1 MDTVETR
8 FTHLLQ
14 PIRELT
20 KNWDIDVASELAD
33 YLEELDEMCISLD
46 GGKTTLNFAEAALL
60 IQGSA
65 CIYSKKVEHL
75 YNLVYQ
81 TLDYINDRNK
91 KKEKRAVTSGEDG
104 TDGASS
110 NNANDDDGGF
120 DSLDQD
126 TTDVSLQSNV
136 DVAPLPPESL
146 IPPEAFEKQKLLL
159 ISLKGEVLGSC
170 KDFRMNTFSPDTL
183 GIIRLFLASSQS
195 HFLRDALSDAPL
207 VPVTLFGHQDDAE
220 LAAGDAM
227 SGVAGDDGADA
238 GAENFLT
245 LEDNGMEMDQGPEEH
260 IDRHQA
266 PSEGRL
272 LRERGGVQQLSEE
285 EQKKQRKAEERA
297 QTAHMWRLHDLYDTV
312 GEDKPLK
319 TGRCYKVP
327 PGLDDSGKRKRK
339 GLSALQ
345 DFWTWYIG
353 TYDPREPR
361 LKNGPTYTDLNYI
374 YMSQM
379 KDKLKTRKR
388 LLPLQGVFV
397 SDEELRR
404 TYLQLDK
411 REEREE
417 ELEGLRHHDLLGL
430 LDDLSDNEHDPLTD
444 EAPADFLSGQDFVPG
459 RHCPVCLSLRP
470 HSLLLLTAH
479 ILRQGVNGA
488 MRSRLCDCRVG
499 LMYAIL
505 GKDCIVLS
513 MITMFLSLPRAD
525 MDGLSYEDLVKKSV
539 EQFLVNSQ
547 GYAQETALS
556 KRVKEWEDKI
566 RPELAYQEV
575 RATFDIHDY
584 GDRIV
589 VALSSVGQRRTF
601 SSIVHGMDN
610 FEACKYM
617 LASLQLA
624 NDYTVEIDRSEG
636 LEESID
642 TMGLTLLS
650 KHRAN
655 QRFKKAPAA
664 TSDPI

>member
-33 YLEELDEMCISLD
+33 YLEELDEMCISFD

-91 KKEKRAVTSGEDG
+91 KKDKQAVTSGEDG

-126 TTDVSLQSNV
+126 TTDVSLQSEMRNEANTNV

-170 KDFRMNTFSPDTL
+170 KDFRMNTFTLDAL
-183 GIIRLFLASSQS
+183 GIIRLFLASQS
-195 HFLRDALSDAPL
+195 YFLRDALSDAPL
-207 VPVTLFGHQDDAE
+207 APVTFFGHQDDAE

-227 SGVAGDDGADA
+227 SGVAGDDGGDG
-238 GAENFLT
+238 GAENFLP
-245 LEDNGMEMDQGPEEH
+245 LEDNGMEMDQGPEKH

-266 PSEGRL
+266 PSEGRV
-272 LRERGGVQQLSEE
+272 LRERGGVQLSEE
-285 EQKKQRKAEERA
+285 EQKKQRKEEERA
-297 QTAHMWRLHDLYDTV
+297 QMANMWRLHDLYDTV
-312 GEDKPLK
+312 CEDKPLK
-319 TGRCYKVP
+319 TGRCLKVP
-327 PGLDDSGKRKRK
+327 PGLDDSRKRKRK
-339 GLSALQ
+339 GPAALQ
-345 DFWTWYIG
+345 DFWTWYTG

-374 YMSQM
+374 YMSKM
-379 KDKLKTRKR
+379 KDKLKTRKSI
-388 LLPLQGVFV
+388 LGKTGVFV

-404 TYLQLDK
+404 TYLQLDE

-459 RHCPVCLSLRP
+459 
-470 HSLLLLTAH
+470 
-479 ILRQGVNGA
+479 
-488 MRSRLCDCRVG
+488 
-499 LMYAIL
+499 
-505 GKDCIVLS
+505 
-513 MITMFLSLPRAD
+513 AD

-566 RPELAYQEV
+566 RPELTYQEV

-589 VALSSVGQRRTF
+589 AALSSVGQRRTF

-624 NDYTVEIDRSEG
+624 NDYTVEVDRSEG

-664 TSDPI
+664 TSDSFIS

>member
-1 MDTVETR
+1 M
-8 FTHLLQ
+8 
-14 PIRELT
+14 
-20 KNWDIDVASELAD
+20 KN
-33 YLEELDEMCISLD
+33 
-46 GGKTTLNFAEAALL
+46 EA
-60 IQGSA
+60 
-65 CIYSKKVEHL
+65 
-75 YNLVYQ
+75 N
-81 TLDYINDRNK
+81 T
-91 KKEKRAVTSGEDG
+91 
-104 TDGASS
+104 
-110 NNANDDDGGF
+110 
-120 DSLDQD
+120 
-126 TTDVSLQSNV
+126 NV

-170 KDFRMNTFSPDTL
+170 KDFRMNTFTPDTL
-183 GIIRLFLASSQS
+183 GIIRLFLASSLS

-207 VPVTLFGHQDDAE
+207 VPVTLFGHHDDAE

-227 SGVAGDDGADA
+227 SGVARDDGADA

-245 LEDNGMEMDQGPEEH
+245 LEDKGMEMDQGPEEH
-260 IDRHQA
+260 IDRHQD

-285 EQKKQRKAEERA
+285 EQKKQRKEEERA
-297 QTAHMWRLHDLYDTV
+297 QTANMWRLHDLYDTV

-345 DFWTWYIG
+345 DFWTWYTG
-353 TYDPREPR
+353 TYDPHEPR

-388 LLPLQGVFV
+388 ILGKTGVFV

-404 TYLQLDK
+404 TYLQLDE

-459 RHCPVCLSLRP
+459 
-470 HSLLLLTAH
+470 
-479 ILRQGVNGA
+479 
-488 MRSRLCDCRVG
+488 
-499 LMYAIL
+499 
-505 GKDCIVLS
+505 
-513 MITMFLSLPRAD
+513 AD

-566 RPELAYQEV
+566 RPELTYQEV

-589 VALSSVGQRRTF
+589 AALSSVGQRRTF

>member
-8 FTHLLQ
+8 FAHLLQ

-33 YLEELDEMCISLD
+33 YLEELDDMCISFD

-91 KKEKRAVTSGEDG
+91 KKDKQAVTSGEDG

-110 NNANDDDGGF
+110 NNANDDGGF

-126 TTDVSLQSNV
+126 TTDVSLQSEMKIEANTNV

-170 KDFRMNTFSPDTL
+170 KDFRMNTFTPDVL

-207 VPVTLFGHQDDAE
+207 APVSLFGHQDDAE
-220 LAAGDAM
+220 LAAGNAM
-227 SGVAGDDGADA
+227 SDVAGDDGGDA
-238 GAENFLT
+238 GAENFLP

-266 PSEGRL
+266 PSEGRVL
-272 LRERGGVQQLSEE
+272 RGGVQQLSEE
-285 EQKKQRKAEERA
+285 EQKKRRMEEARA
-297 QTAHMWRLHDLYDTV
+297 QTANMWRLHDLYDSV

-319 TGRCYKVP
+319 TGRCYKVL

-339 GLSALQ
+339 GPSALQ
-345 DFWTWYIG
+345 DFWTWYTG
-353 TYDPREPR
+353 TYDPPEPR

-374 YMSQM
+374 YMSKM

-388 LLPLQGVFV
+388 ILRKTGLFV

-404 TYLQLDK
+404 TYLHL
-411 REEREE
+411 EEREE
-417 ELEGLRHHDLLGL
+417 EFEGLRHNDLLGL

-444 EAPADFLSGQDFVPG
+444 EAPADFLSGQDFIPG
-459 RHCPVCLSLRP
+459 
-470 HSLLLLTAH
+470 
-479 ILRQGVNGA
+479 
-488 MRSRLCDCRVG
+488 
-499 LMYAIL
+499 
-505 GKDCIVLS
+505 
-513 MITMFLSLPRAD
+513 AD

-566 RPELAYQEV
+566 RPELTYQEE

-589 VALSSVGQRRTF
+589 AALSSVGQRRTF
-601 SSIVHGMDN
+601 ASVVHGMDN

-624 NDYTVEIDRSEG
+624 NDCTVEIDRSEG

>member
-33 YLEELDEMCISLD
+33 YLEELDEMCISFN

-91 KKEKRAVTSGEDG
+91 KKDKRAVTSGEDG
-104 TDGASS
+104 TDGVSS

-126 TTDVSLQSNV
+126 TTDVSLQSELKNEANTNV

-170 KDFRMNTFSPDTL
+170 KDFKMNTFCPDTL

-207 VPVTLFGHQDDAE
+207 VPVSLFGHQDDAE

-285 EQKKQRKAEERA
+285 EQKKQRKEEERA
-297 QTAHMWRLHDLYDTV
+297 QMANMWRLHDLYDTV

-345 DFWTWYIG
+345 DFWTWYTG

-388 LLPLQGVFV
+388 ILGKTGVFV

-404 TYLQLDK
+404 TYLQLDE

-417 ELEGLRHHDLLGL
+417 ELEGLRHHDPLGL

-444 EAPADFLSGQDFVPG
+444 EAPADFLSGQDFVPD
-459 RHCPVCLSLRP
+459 V
-470 HSLLLLTAH
+470 
-479 ILRQGVNGA
+479 
-488 MRSRLCDCRVG
+488 
-499 LMYAIL
+499 
-505 GKDCIVLS
+505 
-513 MITMFLSLPRAD
+513 
-525 MDGLSYEDLVKKSV
+525 DGLSYEDLVKKSV

-566 RPELAYQEV
+566 RPELTYQEV

-589 VALSSVGQRRTF
+589 AALSSVGQRRTF

-664 TSDPI
+664 TFDPI

>member
-1 MDTVETR
+1 MVMDTVETR
-8 FTHLLQ
+8 FAHLLQ

-33 YLEELDEMCISLD
+33 YLEELDEMCISFD

-91 KKEKRAVTSGEDG
+91 KKDKQALTSGEDG

-110 NNANDDDGGF
+110 NNANDDDRF

-126 TTDVSLQSNV
+126 TTDVSLQSEMKNDANTNV

-159 ISLKGEVLGSC
+159 VSLKGEVLGSC
-170 KDFRMNTFSPDTL
+170 KDFKMNTFTPDSL

-207 VPVTLFGHQDDAE
+207 VPVTLFGHQAE
-220 LAAGDAM
+220 AEFAAGDAVA
-227 SGVAGDDGADA
+227 GVTGDDGGDA
-238 GAENFLT
+238 GADNFLP
-245 LEDNGMEMDQGPEEH
+245 LEDNGMEMDHGPEEH

-266 PSEGRL
+266 PSERRM
-272 LRERGGVQQLSEE
+272 LREREGVQQLSEE
-285 EQKKQRKAEERA
+285 EQKKQRMEEERA
-297 QTAHMWRLHDLYDTV
+297 QVANMWRLHDLYDTI

-319 TGRCYKVP
+319 TGKCYKVP

-339 GLSALQ
+339 GPAALQ
-345 DFWTWYIG
+345 DFWTWYTG
-353 TYDPREPR
+353 TYDPPEPR

-374 YMSQM
+374 YMSKM

-388 LLPLQGVFV
+388 ILRNTGVFV

-404 TYLQLDK
+404 TYLQLDE
-411 REEREE
+411 RVEREE
-417 ELEGLRHHDLLGL
+417 ELEGLRHHDPLGL
-430 LDDLSDNEHDPLTD
+430 HDDLSDNEHDPLTD
-444 EAPADFLSGQDFVPG
+444 EAPADFLNGQAFIP
-459 RHCPVCLSLRP
+459 
-470 HSLLLLTAH
+470 
-479 ILRQGVNGA
+479 
-488 MRSRLCDCRVG
+488 
-499 LMYAIL
+499 
-505 GKDCIVLS
+505 
-513 MITMFLSLPRAD
+513 D

-539 EQFLVNSQ
+539 EQFLANSQ

-566 RPELAYQEV
+566 RPELTYQEE

-589 VALSSVGQRRTF
+589 AALCSVGQRRTF
-601 SSIVHGMDN
+601 ASVVHGMDN

-624 NDYTVEIDRSEG
+624 NDYTVEVDRSEG

-642 TMGLTLLS
+642 SMGLTLLS

-655 QRFKKAPAA
+655 QRFKKAPAS
-664 TSDPI
+664 TSDPNHPDPFISST

>member
-1 MDTVETR
+1 MDTVDTR
-8 FTHLLQ
+8 FAHLLQ

-33 YLEELDEMCISLD
+33 YLEELDEMCISFD

-81 TLDYINDRNK
+81 TLDYINDRNRK
-91 KKEKRAVTSGEDG
+91 KDKQAVTSGEGDL
-104 TDGASS
+104 DGASS
-110 NNANDDDGGF
+110 NNANDDGGF

-126 TTDVSLQSNV
+126 TTDVSLQSEMKNETNTNV

-159 ISLKGEVLGSC
+159 MSLKGEVLGSC
-170 KDFRMNTFSPDTL
+170 KDFRMNTFTPDAL

-195 HFLRDALSDAPL
+195 HFLRDALSVAPL
-207 VPVTLFGHQDDAE
+207 APVTLFEHQGDAE
-220 LAAGDAM
+220 LAAGDA
-227 SGVAGDDGADA
+227 GVGVVGEDGGDA
-238 GAENFLT
+238 GADNFLP

-266 PSEGRL
+266 PIEGRM
-272 LRERGGVQQLSEE
+272 LRERKGVQQLSEE
-285 EQKKQRKAEERA
+285 EQDKQRMEEERA
-297 QTAHMWRLHDLYDTV
+297 QTANIWRLHDLYDTV

-319 TGRCYKVP
+319 TGKCYKVP

-339 GLSALQ
+339 GPSALQ
-345 DFWTWYIG
+345 DFWTWYTG
-353 TYDPREPR
+353 TYDPPEPR

-374 YMSQM
+374 YMSKM

-388 LLPLQGVFV
+388 ILRKTGVFV
-397 SDEELRR
+397 SDVELRR
-404 TYLQLDK
+404 TYLQLDA
-411 REEREE
+411 REE
-417 ELEGLRHHDLLGL
+417 EEESEGLRHHDPLGL
-430 LDDLSDNEHDPLTD
+430 HDDLSDNEHDPLTD
-444 EAPADFLSGQDFVPG
+444 EAPADFLNGQDFIPG
-459 RHCPVCLSLRP
+459 
-470 HSLLLLTAH
+470 
-479 ILRQGVNGA
+479 
-488 MRSRLCDCRVG
+488 
-499 LMYAIL
+499 
-505 GKDCIVLS
+505 
-513 MITMFLSLPRAD
+513 AD

-566 RPELAYQEV
+566 RPKLTYQEE
-575 RATFDIHDY
+575 RPTFDIHDY

-589 VALSSVGQRRTF
+589 AALSSVGQRRTF
-601 SSIVHGMDN
+601 ASIVHGMDN

-655 QRFKKAPAA
+655 QRFKNALA

>member
-33 YLEELDEMCISLD
+33 YLEELDEMCISFN

-91 KKEKRAVTSGEDG
+91 KKDKRAVTSGEDG
-104 TDGASS
+104 TDGVSS

-126 TTDVSLQSNV
+126 TTDVSLQSELKNEANTNV

-170 KDFRMNTFSPDTL
+170 KDFKMNTFCPDTL

-207 VPVTLFGHQDDAE
+207 VPVSLFGHQDDAE

-285 EQKKQRKAEERA
+285 EQKKQRKEEERA
-297 QTAHMWRLHDLYDTV
+297 QMANMWRLHDLYDTV

-345 DFWTWYIG
+345 DFWTWYTG

-388 LLPLQGVFV
+388 ILGKTGVFV

-404 TYLQLDK
+404 TYLQLDE

-417 ELEGLRHHDLLGL
+417 ELEGLRHHDPLGL

-459 RHCPVCLSLRP
+459 
-470 HSLLLLTAH
+470 
-479 ILRQGVNGA
+479 
-488 MRSRLCDCRVG
+488 
-499 LMYAIL
+499 
-505 GKDCIVLS
+505 
-513 MITMFLSLPRAD
+513 AD
-525 MDGLSYEDLVKKSV
+525 VDGLSYEDLVKKSV

-566 RPELAYQEV
+566 RPELTYQEV

-589 VALSSVGQRRTF
+589 AALSSVGQRRTF

-664 TSDPI
+664 TFDPI

>member
-20 KNWDIDVASELAD
+20 KNWDIDVASQLAD
-33 YLEELDEMCISLD
+33 YLEELDEMCISFN

-65 CIYSKKVEHL
+65 CIYSKKFE
-75 YNLVYQ
+75 
-81 TLDYINDRNK
+81 
-91 KKEKRAVTSGEDG
+91 
-104 TDGASS
+104 
-110 NNANDDDGGF
+110 
-120 DSLDQD
+120 SLDQD
-126 TTDVSLQSNV
+126 TTDVSLQSEMKNEANTNV

-170 KDFRMNTFSPDTL
+170 KDFRMNLFSPDTL

-227 SGVAGDDGADA
+227 SGVARDDSADA

-272 LRERGGVQQLSEE
+272 LRERRGVQQLSEE
-285 EQKKQRKAEERA
+285 EQKKLRKEEERA
-297 QTAHMWRLHDLYDTV
+297 QTANMWRLHDLYDTV

-345 DFWTWYIG
+345 DFWTWYTG

-379 KDKLKTRKR
+379 KDKLKTQKR
-388 LLPLQGVFV
+388 ILGKTGVFV

-411 REEREE
+411 REE

-459 RHCPVCLSLRP
+459 
-470 HSLLLLTAH
+470 
-479 ILRQGVNGA
+479 
-488 MRSRLCDCRVG
+488 
-499 LMYAIL
+499 
-505 GKDCIVLS
+505 
-513 MITMFLSLPRAD
+513 AD

-566 RPELAYQEV
+566 RPELTYQEV

-589 VALSSVGQRRTF
+589 AALSSVGQRRTF

>member
-33 YLEELDEMCISLD
+33 YLEELDEMCISFD

-91 KKEKRAVTSGEDG
+91 KKDKQAVTSGEDG

-110 NNANDDDGGF
+110 NNANEDDGGF

-126 TTDVSLQSNV
+126 TTDVSLQSEMKNEANTNV

-159 ISLKGEVLGSC
+159 ISQKGEVLGSC
-170 KDFRMNTFSPDTL
+170 KDFRMNTFTSDAL

-207 VPVTLFGHQDDAE
+207 APVTLFGHQDDAE
-220 LAAGDAM
+220 LASGDAM
-227 SGVAGDDGADA
+227 LGVAGDDGGDADE
-238 GAENFLT
+238 ENFLP
-245 LEDNGMEMDQGPEEH
+245 LEDNGMEMDQGPEKH

-266 PSEGRL
+266 PSDGRV

-285 EQKKQRKAEERA
+285 EQKKQRKEERA
-297 QTAHMWRLHDLYDTV
+297 QTANMWMLHDLYDTV

-339 GLSALQ
+339 GPSALQ
-345 DFWTWYIG
+345 DFWTWYTG

-374 YMSQM
+374 YMSKM
-379 KDKLKTRKR
+379 KEKLKTRKR
-388 LLPLQGVFV
+388 ILGKTGVFV
-397 SDEELRR
+397 SDEELR
-404 TYLQLDK
+404 TYLQL
-411 REEREE
+411 EEREE
-417 ELEGLRHHDLLGL
+417 ELEDLRHHDLLGL

-444 EAPADFLSGQDFVPG
+444 EAPGDFLSGQDFVPG
-459 RHCPVCLSLRP
+459 
-470 HSLLLLTAH
+470 
-479 ILRQGVNGA
+479 
-488 MRSRLCDCRVG
+488 
-499 LMYAIL
+499 
-505 GKDCIVLS
+505 
-513 MITMFLSLPRAD
+513 AD

-566 RPELAYQEV
+566 RPELTYQEV

-589 VALSSVGQRRTF
+589 AALSSVGQRRTF
-601 SSIVHGMDN
+601 SSIVHSMDN

-655 QRFKKAPAA
+655 HRFKKAPAA
-664 TSDPI
+664 SFDPI

>member
-1 MDTVETR
+1 MLSLNDTVETR

-33 YLEELDEMCISLD
+33 YLEELDEICISFD

-91 KKEKRAVTSGEDG
+91 KKDKQAVTSGEDG

-110 NNANDDDGGF
+110 NNANEDDGGF

-126 TTDVSLQSNV
+126 TTDVSLQSEMKNEANTNV
-136 DVAPLPPESL
+136 NVAPLPPESL

-159 ISLKGEVLGSC
+159 ISQKGEVLGSC
-170 KDFRMNTFSPDTL
+170 KDFRMNTFTPDAL

-207 VPVTLFGHQDDAE
+207 APITLFGHQDDAE
-220 LAAGDAM
+220 LASGDAM
-227 SGVAGDDGADA
+227 SGVAGDDGGDAD
-238 GAENFLT
+238 AENFLP
-245 LEDNGMEMDQGPEEH
+245 LEDNGMEMDQGPEKH

-266 PSEGRL
+266 LSEGRV

-285 EQKKQRKAEERA
+285 EQKKQRKEEERA
-297 QTAHMWRLHDLYDTV
+297 QTANMWMLHDLYDTV

-327 PGLDDSGKRKRK
+327 PGLGDSGKRKRK
-339 GLSALQ
+339 GPSALQ
-345 DFWTWYIG
+345 DFWTWYTG

-374 YMSQM
+374 YMSKM

-388 LLPLQGVFV
+388 ILGKTGVFV
-397 SDEELRR
+397 SDEELR
-404 TYLQLDK
+404 TYLQLDE

-444 EAPADFLSGQDFVPG
+444 EAPADFLSGQDFVP
-459 RHCPVCLSLRP
+459 
-470 HSLLLLTAH
+470 
-479 ILRQGVNGA
+479 
-488 MRSRLCDCRVG
+488 
-499 LMYAIL
+499 
-505 GKDCIVLS
+505 
-513 MITMFLSLPRAD
+513 D

-566 RPELAYQEV
+566 RPELTYQEV

-589 VALSSVGQRRTF
+589 AALSSVGQRRTF
-601 SSIVHGMDN
+601 SSIVHNMDN

-624 NDYTVEIDRSEG
+624 NDYTVEIDRSED

-655 QRFKKAPAA
+655 HRFKKAPAA
-664 TSDPI
+664 TFDPI

>member
-1 MDTVETR
+1 MDT
-8 FTHLLQ
+8 
-14 PIRELT
+14 LT

-33 YLEELDEMCISLD
+33 YLEELDEMCISFD
-46 GGKTTLNFAEAALL
+46 WGKTTLNFAEAALL

-75 YNLVYQ
+75 YNLQPYFLMEHI
-81 TLDYINDRNK
+81 TSEGCRIN
-91 KKEKRAVTSGEDG
+91 VCLCI
-104 TDGASS
+104 
-110 NNANDDDGGF
+110 F
-120 DSLDQD
+120 P
-126 TTDVSLQSNV
+126 VCMCC
-136 DVAPLPPESL
+136 
-146 IPPEAFEKQKLLL
+146 
-159 ISLKGEVLGSC
+159 SLKGEVLGSC
-170 KDFRMNTFSPDTL
+170 KDFRMNTFTPDSL

-207 VPVTLFGHQDDAE
+207 VP

-238 GAENFLT
+238 GSENFLT

-285 EQKKQRKAEERA
+285 EQKKQRKEEVRA
-297 QTAHMWRLHDLYDTV
+297 QT
-312 GEDKPLK
+312 DKPLK
-319 TGRCYKVP
+319 TGKCYKVP

-345 DFWTWYIG
+345 DFWTWYTG
-353 TYDPREPR
+353 TC
-361 LKNGPTYTDLNYI
+361 K
-374 YMSQM
+374 
-379 KDKLKTRKR
+379 
-388 LLPLQGVFV
+388 
-397 SDEELRR
+397 R
-404 TYLQLDK
+404 TYLQLDE

-459 RHCPVCLSLRP
+459 RHCP
-470 HSLLLLTAH
+470 
-479 ILRQGVNGA
+479 
-488 MRSRLCDCRVG
+488 
-499 LMYAIL
+499 
-505 GKDCIVLS
+505 
-513 MITMFLSLPRAD
+513 
-525 MDGLSYEDLVKKSV
+525 

-566 RPELAYQEV
+566 RPELTYQEV

-589 VALSSVGQRRTF
+589 AALSSVGQRRTF

-624 NDYTVEIDRSEG
+624 NDYTLEIDRSEG